1 MRIYDV
7 TVPIAPGMPVYP
19 GDPEVGIRLWSAVAS
34 GAPVNVS
41 HLSLGA
47 HTGTHVDAPRHF
59 RDGAPG
65 VDRLPLQVLLGPARV
80 LEMAGAA
87 AISAEALRGLD
98 LGETGRLLFR
108 TVPPAAWRA
117 GRFTQNPVGLTGEAA
132 ALLVERA
139 VKLVGL
145 DSPSVAAVGSADLP
159 VHRTLLDAGVVILE
173 GLDLSEV
180 SVGEYELLCLPLK
193 LVDGDGAPARVI
205 LRGPLRGG

>member
-7 TVPIAPGMPVYP
+7 TVPIVAGMPVYP
-19 GDPEVGIRLWSAVAS
+19 GDPAVDIRLWSAVAT

-41 HLSLGA
+41 RLSLGA

-59 RDGAPG
+59 RDGASG

-80 LEMAGAA
+80 LDLAGAA
-87 AISAEALRGLD
+87 AISAEALRRLD

-108 TVPPAAWRA
+108 TVSPAAWRA
-117 GRFTQNPVGLTGEAA
+117 GRLPQNPVGLTGEAA

-145 DSPSVAAVGSADLP
+145 DSPSVDAVGSADLP
-159 VHRTLLDAGVVILE
+159 VHRALLDAGVVIVE

-180 SVGEYELLCLPLK
+180 PAGEYELLCLPLK
-193 LVDGDGAPARVI
+193 LVDGDGAPARVV
-205 LRGPLRGG
+205 LRGPVRGG